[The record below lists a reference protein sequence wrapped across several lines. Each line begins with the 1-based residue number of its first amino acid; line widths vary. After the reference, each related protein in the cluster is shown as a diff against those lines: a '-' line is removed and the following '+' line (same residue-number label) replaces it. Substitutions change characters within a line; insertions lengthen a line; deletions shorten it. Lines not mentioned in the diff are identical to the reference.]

1 MDFLLFCT
9 WKAKRTE
16 VKRTKVELN
25 WSEVKISSWSVFF
38 RQIRQTKWFNFS
50 IFIPF
55 LNAYQTIKQKQE
67 AEHWEFRKCTEAKRT
82 LLLWWCFYFK
92 NVLWNVALKMSA
104 NFPIKMYETNELKSY
119 QMIRKKV
126 FVDAKKSW
134 TNKRN
139 EFIEK
144 KKWSKWREDEKNEDN
159 DSLEWTFVLTV

>member
-1 MDFLLFCT
+1 M
-9 WKAKRTE
+9 K
-16 VKRTKVELN
+16 
-25 WSEVKISSWSVFF
+25 WSENLVLVSFF

-126 FVDAKKSW
+126 FVDARKSW
-134 TNKRN
+134 TNERN

-144 KKWSKWREDEKNEDN
+144 KNDQNEERMKRTRTTIHWSGH
-159 DSLEWTFVLTV
+159 LC